1 MFVYG
6 MRNLP
11 TSEKSDNDV
20 GLCTEFHHGGS
31 SSQGLSN
38 ITKLYRCGDCRQQ
51 FSAICALHTHLK
63 GKSYHFEE
71 ETMTAFPLTKST
83 CTLPG
88 ALSEEFETLEPDA
101 TEPSEKYY
109 KVYKMRKRKQSQ
121 EDPSTVKIIK
131 VIDSAVQ
138 PPDTDS
144 CIDENVT
151 NQEVENDGIE
161 GSENTSIALQSTV
174 EAAQYEAQ
182 EFITI
187 QPDLC
192 ITSPVEE
199 LGQKHGPEAI
209 GGGNQNTRDNFYSQ
223 NQNNSVSSNIYILET
238 EGSKQFAVKN
248 EALESVETSRVEDY
262 VVLDDE
268 HSVINDAGEVVVS
281 TETQTQ
287 VTYHTLKPEE
297 FDRHNPLSNQDGST
311 VTQVVK
317 EYLVPEKLA
326 SDDLK
331 QVSQGLDIL
340 SSDSDVHVKPYNTY
354 INTAIIDENC
364 DMQSTVFDS
373 ITAGNSG
380 DVDLEEAVAAFDE
393 VDATEEQNKQME
405 ITLYGIKT
413 NEDGSLR
420 VVVGENDSGVFN
432 TPMGDEILKALKAQV
447 NDIPA
452 DGSVQIVLPVN
463 YSNSNFDTNL
473 VDTELSSKEVDL
485 LGNEGA
491 RSRRPKRQR
500 KLRIDD
506 DSLPKF
512 MINLPHSLDELESV
526 SDSGEQAKQ
535 NKLKAIVFQTSQ
547 EKLSA
552 PDALNILTEC
562 NLGMHQDKISK
573 IQPISAKGGEVY
585 VVDLMALPNK
595 RDCRYDKY
603 LWVNCVTRKFPFKD
617 PIMNK
622 HVFKIRLPNNQFS
635 DAFQRHM
642 FEFIEEARY
651 CIVHYIGH
659 ESIFQPLSHGN
670 SKSGA
675 IFNRT
680 CPSVLQELKELSK
693 KEGVTADRVY
703 KQIESLNIPETV
715 KGLRAP
721 RNLAQIKNH
730 FRQGKMARE
739 KQHNTFIKET
749 MSDRLV
755 INPLPACPGE

>member
-1 MFVYG
+1 
-6 MRNLP
+6 
-11 TSEKSDNDV
+11 
-20 GLCTEFHHGGS
+20 
-31 SSQGLSN
+31 
-38 ITKLYRCGDCRQQ
+38 
-51 FSAICALHTHLK
+51 
-63 GKSYHFEE
+63 
-71 ETMTAFPLTKST
+71 MTAFPLTKST
-83 CTLPG
+83 CTLPE

-101 TEPSEKYY
+101 TEPAEKYY

-121 EDPSTVKIIK
+121 GDPATVKIIK

-138 PPDTDS
+138 PPDTGS
-144 CIDENVT
+144 GTDENVT
-151 NQEVENDGIE
+151 NQEVENDDIE
-161 GSENTSIALQSTV
+161 GSEDTSIAPPQSTVEAAHEYTSIAPQSTV

-192 ITSPVEE
+192 MTSPDEE
-199 LGQKHGPEAI
+199 LGQKHGPEAN
-209 GGGNQNTRDNFYSQ
+209 GEGNQNQNTRDNFHSQ
-223 NQNNSVSSNIYILET
+223 NQDHSVSSNIYILGT
-238 EGSKQFAVKN
+238 EESKQFAVSVKN

-262 VVLDDE
+262 EVLDDE
-268 HSVINDAGEVVVS
+268 ISVINDGGEVVVS
-281 TETQTQ
+281 SETQTQ
-287 VTYHTLKPEE
+287 VTYHTSTSEE
-297 FDRHNPLSNQDGST
+297 FVHHNPLSNQDGST

-340 SSDSDVHVKPYNTY
+340 SSDSNVHVKPYNTY
-354 INTAIIDENC
+354 INTAIIDENV
-364 DMQSTVFDS
+364 DVQSTVFDS

-393 VDATEEQNKQME
+393 VDDSQEQNKQME

-463 YSNSNFDTNL
+463 YSDSNFDTNL
-473 VDTELSSKEVDL
+473 VDTELLSKEVGS
-485 LGNEGA
+485 LGNEGL

-512 MINLPHSLDELESV
+512 MINLPHSMDELDLV
-526 SDSGEQAKQ
+526 NDSGEQAKQ